1 MGLLVMSVI
10 YLITAGVESV
20 SYALTFVIF
29 QFLIIVPFI
38 AGHRM
43 KSLMADPPEV
53 SKKVIRVN
61 LMLLEPPV
69 IFWSIWGLRIRHE
82 MVVLPVAGLCIVI
95 AGFFLGRLSLPLLRL
110 EGTARKTYLISASLA
125 NHGFTMGGFICYL
138 FMKETGLALSSIFL
152 IYFMPYTFLA
162 IFSYAQAGPG
172 KLTLRSARDFILS
185 YRNMPLFAALAA
197 LSLLAAGIPRPR
209 LDPPVDL
216 LMMLSIVL
224 YYWTLGLGFSM
235 RDGFALTRGQFALA
249 AIKFLLVPA
258 IVFLLLYGLP
268 IGQDI
273 KSVIQIQSFMPA
285 AIYSVVTAILFDLD
299 ARLASSLFVVNTVM
313 FIVVVLPVMFA
324 LHGAGLF

>member
-1 MGLLVMSVI
+1 VTDILN
-10 YLITAGVESV
+10 YYGVESV
-20 SYALTFVIF
+20 PLAVKFIIF

-38 AGHRM
+38 AGYRM
-43 KSLMADPPEV
+43 KTLLDDPPAV

-69 IFWSIWGLRIRHE
+69 IFWSIWGLQIRHE
-82 MVVLPVAGLCIVI
+82 MAVLPVAGLCIVI
-95 AGFFLGRLSLPLLRL
+95 AGFVLGKLSLPLLRL
-110 EGTARKTYLISASLA
+110 KGAARKTFLISASLA

-138 FMKETGLALSSIFL
+138 FMKETGLALSSIF
-152 IYFMPYTFLA
+152 IMYFMPYTFLV
-162 IFSYAQAGPG
+162 IFSYAQAGTG
-172 KLTLRSARDFILS
+172 KFTLRSARDFILS

-197 LSLLAAGIPRPR
+197 LLLLATEIPRPR

-216 LMMLSIVL
+216 VMMLSVVF
-224 YYWTLGLGFSM
+224 YYWTLGLSHDLREGI
-235 RDGFALTRGQFALA
+235 ALRRGHVALA

-258 IVFLLLYGLP
+258 AAFLALQWAP
-268 IGQDI
+268 IGRDI

-313 FIVVVLPVMFA
+313 FILIVLPVMFA
-324 LHGAGLF
+324 LHCAGLF